1 MFLYV
6 YNTNK
11 HIHIISVTYIYTYLY
26 LVIIKEKA
34 EIILRVNW
42 VTQEEL
48 EEGEGVK
55 MEKYDTQI

>member
-11 HIHIISVTYIYTYLY
+11 HIHIISVTYIYTCMY

-34 EIILRVNW
+34 VMILRVNW

-48 EEGEGVK
+48 E
-55 MEKYDTQI
+55 